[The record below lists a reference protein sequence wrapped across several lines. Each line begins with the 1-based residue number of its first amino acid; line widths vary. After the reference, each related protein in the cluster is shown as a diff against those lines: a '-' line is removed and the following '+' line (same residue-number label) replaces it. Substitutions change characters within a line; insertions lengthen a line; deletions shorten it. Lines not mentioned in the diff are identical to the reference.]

1 MDVGSVKTPRDNAHR
16 ARCDLFPYLKE
27 YRYAKSKIPRMSR
40 AAFRRGQRRERE
52 RERERDRV
60 FKRQSGNAKK
70 RTRRT
75 YLDLGGL
82 EAGDGRDLLS
92 SSKHDCECVCCVC
105 E

>member
-1 MDVGSVKTPRDNAHR
+1 MDVGSVKTPRDTHR

-27 YRYAKSKIPRMSR
+27 MIRKIQNPNVTRGVSTRAKK
-40 AAFRRGQRRERE
+40 
-52 RERERDRV
+52 RERDRV

-92 SSKHDCECVCCVC
+92 SSKHCL
-105 E
+105 

>member
-1 MDVGSVKTPRDNAHR
+1 MRSFSVSQRNDTQNPKSECH
-16 ARCDLFPYLKE
+16 ARRFDEGKE
-27 YRYAKSKIPRMSR
+27 
-40 AAFRRGQRRERE
+40 
-52 RERERDRV
+52 ERERDRV

-92 SSKHDCECVCCVC
+92 SSKHDVYVDVFYLKS
-105 E
+105 